1 MPVASWTDRD
11 FDPSALIG
19 ALADGGV
26 DFVVIGGLAV
36 VLRAM
41 PRFTKDLDICY
52 STDSSNL
59 DALGA
64 VLVGL
69 DARLRGAEDV
79 SFVPDA
85 RTLRRTQIL
94 CLTTPKG
101 NVDLLARPDGSP
113 AYETLRQRA
122 EIVSLAGRQV
132 HIASIQ
138 DLLEMKRAAGRPQD
152 LVDVESLEAAEEQ
165 MRS

>member
-1 MPVASWTDRD
+1 MTSWTDQD

-52 STDSSNL
+52 SSDRRNL
-59 DALGA
+59 DALGG

-69 DARLRGAEDV
+69 EARLRGAEDV
-79 SFVPDA
+79 PFVPDA
-85 RTLRRTQIL
+85 RSLRRTQIL

-101 NVDLLARPDGSP
+101 NIDLLARPDGSP
-113 AYETLRQRA
+113 DYETLRQRA
-122 EIVSLAGRQV
+122 ETMNLAGSQV
-132 HIASIQ
+132 RIASIQ
-138 DLLEMKRAAGRPQD
+138 DLIEMKRAAGRPQD